1 MSRASAPWLWARS
14 TVRGHL
20 RSTIFLAVFAGIAG
34 GVVLTGVEVARR
46 TSSAYERY
54 LRYADIA
61 DMSVAGCPVGVTQES
76 LAAGFDACFGEENV
90 RAVSRSSRVCP
101 LSVASTMSPS
111 PRSALPIRRCPAV
124 GRVPPLA
131 TIDPGHEFSIARPIV
146 VGGRLPRPGA
156 ADEVAVNEQLLR
168 SASVHL
174 GDPVSLGTIRAS
186 DQARQELNFVP
197 NGPRSSPRIVGVI
210 RLPDDLQP
218 GQSTKGIARLTER
231 DPMVYLPPA
240 WWKAYGQGAAVYF
253 ETLAV
258 WAAPGTDA
266 DQLQAG
272 IDQGLSDRLHFADH
286 PTADPAPLTR
296 VIDLQSLAAWV
307 IALTTLVAGAAF
319 VGQAIARQLRREL
332 ADRATLKALG
342 FDRTHTTLA
351 AISRMAPVAAGC
363 AVIAAVTAVLASP
376 LGPIGLARQAEVDP
390 GIHWDMPVILIGSI
404 AAGLAVVGTS
414 AVSAWRSATAR
425 TTSPAES
432 AAWLKAGRIC
442 RSPPERV
449 HCCRAPLGPRCG
461 PRRVRRGGRRSRCR
475 RAAAAASP
483 RSRTVRSVTAQHGIS
498 MSGHTPVTS
507 RCTKDSSSPSS
518 PFGDRH
524 GRVRSTTA
532 TSRATNWRWL
542 HSIHRPIRASLQW
555 SPKVDCPSRTT
566 RSHWAARR

>member
-20 RSTIFLAVFAGIAG
+20 RATIFLAVFAGIAG

-90 RAVSRSSRVCP
+90 REVSSIVSSLPVVGGVDHVALAP
-101 LSVASTMSPS
+101 ISVADPS
-111 PRSALPIRRCPAV
+111 LPSGWQGALA
-124 GRVPPLA
+124 LA

-174 GDPVSLGTIRAS
+174 GDPISLGTIRAS
-186 DQARQELNFVP
+186 DQAQQELNFVP

-286 PTADPAPLTR
+286 PTADPGPLTR

-332 ADRATLKALG
+332 ADRATLQALG
-342 FDRTHTTLA
+342 FDRTHTILA

-404 AAGLAVVGTS
+404 AAGLAVLVTT
-414 AVSAWRSATAR
+414 AVTAWRSAPAR
-425 TTSPAES
+425 DLVGGGTRPRSRPGES
-432 AAWLKAGRIC
+432 SGHRPSGGIVVAHRWD
-442 RSPPERV
+442 
-449 HCCRAPLGPRCG
+449 PRCG
-461 PRRVRRGGRRSRCR
+461 PQRVRRGDRGSRRR
-475 RAAAAASP
+475 RAAAKHYLAREQSAAL
-483 RSRTVRSVTAQHGIS
+483 RRHLG
-498 MSGHTPVTS
+498 S
-507 RCTKDSSSPSS
+507 RCRGVQQLRVAAQRTADRPSS
-518 PFGDRH
+518 PFRDRH
-524 GRVRSTTA
+524 GR
-532 TSRATNWRWL
+532 RAL
-542 HSIHRPIRASLQW
+542 HDGRRQGPPTGHRR
-555 SPKVDCPSRTT
+555 V
-566 RSHWAARR
+566 